1 MDTVCH
7 VITKLELGGAQEVA
21 MRVVARLDRGRFR
34 PVLIA
39 GPRGLLTEEARALEG
54 IDVRIVPSL
63 LREVHPLK
71 DLCALW
77 ELTCLFRLL
86 RPKIVH
92 THSSKAGIVARL
104 AAWLAGVT
112 CILHTIHGYGVTPAQ
127 PFWLRR
133 MLIALEWAVGWV
145 TTHWIAVSQVD
156 RLQGI
161 EWGLFSAS
169 KVSVVRPGIDP
180 APFAARIHPA
190 ERERLR
196 AMLGVGPDHL
206 LVGTVA
212 CLKPQKSPEDFIRV
226 AARVCQRLP
235 KARCVLVGDGTMRP
249 QIEAALR
256 AEGLQERV
264 ILLGWRRDVAA
275 LLKAF
280 DVFVL
285 TSRWEGL
292 PCVLLEARASRIPI
306 VATRVGGA
314 AEAITEQAQGTL
326 HQPGDVQAMADRICQ
341 VLEDERYRAQLR
353 MRSEEFP
360 EEFTIQETVKQYQSL
375 YTYFLRAMRSTQD
388 VMRPHVNCRE
398 VEREER

>member
-1 MDTVCH
+1 MQVVCH

-21 MRVVARLDRGRFR
+21 MQVVAGLDRRRFR

-39 GPRGLLTEEARALEG
+39 GPGGLLTEEARALKGVE
-54 IDVRIVPSL
+54 VRIVPSL
-63 LREVHPLK
+63 LREIHPLK
-71 DLCALW
+71 DLRALW
-77 ELTCLFRLL
+77 ELVGMFRRL

-92 THSSKAGIVARL
+92 THSSKAGILGRL
-104 AAWLAGVT
+104 AAWLAGVP

-133 MLIALEWAVGWV
+133 ALIALEWTVGRV
-145 TTHWIAVSQVD
+145 TTHWIAVSQAD
-156 RLQGI
+156 RRQGI

-180 APFAARIHPA
+180 APFAARIDSA

-196 AMLGVGPDHL
+196 AMLGIGSDHL
-206 LVGTVA
+206 LVGTVS
-212 CLKPQKSPEDFIRV
+212 CLKPQKSPEDFVRV
-226 AARVCQRLP
+226 AARVCQRFP
-235 KARCVLVGDGTMRP
+235 RARCILVGDGGLRP
-249 QIEAALR
+249 QIEVLLR
-256 AEGLQERV
+256 AQGLQERV
-264 ILLGWRRDVAA
+264 TLLGWRRDVVV

-285 TSRWEGL
+285 TSQWEGL

-314 AEAITEQAQGTL
+314 AEAIVEHAQGTL
-326 HQPGDVQAMADRICQ
+326 CRPGDVQAMADRVCQ
-341 VLEDERYRAQLR
+341 ILEDERYRMELR
-353 MRSEEFP
+353 TSVEEFP

-375 YTYFLRAMRSTQD
+375 YTYLLHAMRPTRD
-388 VMRPHVNCRE
+388 VMRLQTNRSGG
-398 VEREER
+398 